1 MDAVFKRM
9 CSLTRDDLA
18 FIAVPLSIALVFL
31 RLAKFA
37 RRPRTTR
44 LPGPTSTSF
53 IFGVTKDISESEDSG
68 VVFEEWEKQYGA
80 VYAIPTML
88 GAREIVLCDPKAIAH
103 YYAGDTFTFQQP
115 PDSRFLMGHFFG
127 HNVLWAEG
135 ETHKRHVEPL
145 QRRSLSP
152 AFSNAAI
159 RELTP
164 VFYDSAYTLKTNW
177 DISLENST
185 DDQGVVIDVQK
196 WLDSI
201 GAGGFSHD
209 FGSLKGH
216 ISPIAAAFHTFN
228 NVKPSPTIIVW
239 FLLTSVFPFL
249 GRLPNEYTTGFVKL
263 RESVRAIADEL
274 LERAR
279 LEKEANLSEG
289 AADKSIIGSL
299 ARSETA
305 SSSVHLSLDEI
316 VAQNLF
322 ILAGYETTAISLT
335 WPLIELC
342 RHPEKQTK
350 LREELSQF
358 TDTDPTYEQ
367 LTNSLP
373 YLDALVSESLRLHP
387 PMSKTKRQAHADN
400 VLPLTHPVH
409 GLDSVFVAR
418 GTTVR
423 VPISCINR
431 SEAFWGP
438 DAKMFRPERWLDGS
452 LEGMRA
458 AEVQGVRHLLTF
470 VDGPRTCLG
479 RAFAL
484 TEFKAV
490 LSVLIRNFTFELPGG
505 PETPIGRHRGILP
518 RPKVV
523 GEEGPK
529 VPLLIRRVQ

>member
-1 MDAVFKRM
+1 MDAFLKRARN
-9 CSLTRDDLA
+9 LTRDDLA
-18 FIAVPLSIALVFL
+18 LVAVPLSVAFVFL

-37 RRPRTTR
+37 HQRRTTR
-44 LPGPTSTSF
+44 LPGPPSTSL
-53 IFGVTKDISESEDSG
+53 IFGVTKDIFEAEDSG
-68 VVFEEWEKQYGA
+68 VVYDEWEKQYGA
-80 VYAIPTML
+80 VYAIPAAL

-103 YYAGDTFTFQQP
+103 HYAGDTFTYQQP
-115 PDSRFLMGHFFG
+115 RGARFFIGHFFG

-135 ETHKRHVEPL
+135 ETHKR
-145 QRRSLSP
+145 QRRALSP

-159 RELTP
+159 RRLTP
-164 VFYDSAYTLKTNW
+164 VFYDSAYTLKTIWNTY
-177 DISLENST
+177 LENST
-185 DDQGVVIDVQK
+185 DERGFVIDVQQ
-196 WLDSI
+196 WMNYVSLDSI

-216 ISPIAAAFHTFN
+216 ISPVAAAFDSFSDI
-228 NVKPSPTIIVW
+228 KPSPLILLS
-239 FLLTSVFPFL
+239 FLITSVFPFL
-249 GRLPNEYTTGFVKL
+249 GRIPNERTAGFVKL
-263 RESVRAIADEL
+263 RKSVQVIADDL

-279 LEKEANLSEG
+279 LEKEANVSEG

-299 ARSETA
+299 ARQWA
-305 SSSVHLSLDEI
+305 
-316 VAQNLF
+316 
-322 ILAGYETTAISLT
+322 
-335 WPLIELC
+335 LIELC
-342 RHPEKQTK
+342 KHPEKQAK

-373 YLDALVSESLRLHP
+373 YLDAVVSESLRLHP
-387 PMSKTKRQAHADN
+387 PVSETHRQAHADD
-400 VLPLTHPVH
+400 VLPLTHPVN
-409 GLDSVFVAR
+409 GMDSVFVAR

-431 SEAFWGP
+431 AEALWGP
-438 DAKMFRPERWLDGS
+438 DAKTFRPERWLDGS

-458 AEVQGVRHLLTF
+458 AEVQGVRHLLSF

-505 PETPIGRHRGILP
+505 PETPIGSHRSILL
-518 RPKVV
+518 RPKVA

-529 VPLLIRRVQ
+529 VPLLVQRRVD